1 VEATPIM
8 ASDSAMTNITI
19 KKPKPSRVVGRSV
32 NGPVAVVDGTVA
44 TVVVMTVLFVT
55 VMMLFLVSV
64 I

>member
-1 VEATPIM
+1 
-8 ASDSAMTNITI
+8 MTNITI
-19 KKPKPSRVVGRSV
+19 RKPKPSRVVGRSV